1 MELKRFFCV
10 NIGFLVG
17 ITIMFLLAMF
27 EDKLIAIGQ

>member
-1 MELKRFFCV
+1 MELKRFICV